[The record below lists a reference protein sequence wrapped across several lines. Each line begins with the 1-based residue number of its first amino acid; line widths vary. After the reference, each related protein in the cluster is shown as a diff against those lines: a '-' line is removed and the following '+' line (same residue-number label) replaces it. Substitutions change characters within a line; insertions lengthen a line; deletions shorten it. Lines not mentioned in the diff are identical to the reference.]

1 MNPLTWQNPE
11 QLFVAQVLK
20 KIFYNSVAELRI
32 IYAKKGFIFIPY
44 TTENRD
50 FINLNNQITLYF
62 LCNDKS
68 FSLYHSVK
76 YKNHSAGYIF
86 HTVKYKY
93 QSVVQRKH
101 RQKRKKM

>member
-1 MNPLTWQNPE
+1 M
-11 QLFVAQVLK
+11 
-20 KIFYNSVAELRI
+20 R
-32 IYAKKGFIFIPY
+32 
-44 TTENRD
+44 
-50 FINLNNQITLYF
+50 F
-62 LCNDKS
+62 LW
-68 FSLYHSVK
+68 YHSVK